1 MMKKPVLLFLVFV
14 LAATAASAQFR
25 RGRDRANNNTI
36 VDNNLNYANPGE
48 YILAGIEVRGLN
60 VLDKNSMIALTG
72 LKVGDK
78 IKIPGDAIS
87 GAIRKLW
94 KHGLVGDVT
103 INVDRIEGDTVYL
116 VLELAERPRLT
127 AFYFTG
133 ISKGQESSLKEDLNL
148 IRGKIVN
155 DALIR
160 NTENAVRKHFVKKG
174 FLNTEVK
181 ILQLRDTLNRE
192 GIKLNIQVNPN
203 SKVKINRIHFEGNE
217 NLYEGK
223 LKRKLK
229 STHEHPRF
237 TVHRAIAKSIV
248 ATPVWKMGDSVTWRD
263 VKRFLNDNVKLNV
276 FSSSKFIKADY
287 EEDKKKLIS
296 YYNANGYRDA
306 EIVMDTVYAH
316 NKRTI
321 DINMKIYEGPKYHFR
336 NIIWKGNYIHKDAT
350 LNSILGIKKGDVYN
364 RELIDRKISFDQKT
378 GLDISGL
385 YMDDGYL
392 FFSIRPFEKVIEGD
406 SIDVE
411 MRIFEGEQ
419 ATINE
424 VTFSGNKQT
433 SDHVV
438 RRELSTVPGQKFRRS
453 DIIRTQQ
460 RLGQLGYFDPA
471 KIGQNIL
478 PNPDKG
484 TVDIEWILE
493 EQSNDQIQLSGG
505 WGGQFGFVGTLGL
518 SLNNFSLRNVPHIKE
533 WRPLPRG
540 DGQRLSIQAQANGRN
555 FQNYSFSFTEP
566 WLGGRKPH
574 SLTVSYSKSFS
585 RSAGIG
591 ARSFTDLNSLLK
603 LDNISVGI
611 GRFLEWPDNYF
622 TLNNSLSFSA
632 FSLRNINYGLGCT
645 TCTSYAVSL
654 ITSLSR
660 SSIDDPRYP
669 AQGSQITLTA
679 TLTPPYSAF
688 NNKDYTNLEAEERN
702 KFQEYHKWMF
712 DAKYYLPLD
721 RKKKLVVE
729 ARAHFG
735 FLGAYNK
742 AKTGVGPFE
751 RFYVGGDG
759 LAGGFNSF
767 VLGQEV
773 VGLRGYQNNILTPP
787 DFGGTIGNTDPN
799 QPRGGIVYNKYVMEL
814 RYPVTT
820 GNTATIYG
828 FTFVEGGNNW
838 NNYQEFNP
846 FRLYRSAGLGARIF
860 MPAFG
865 LIGLNWAYGFDP
877 VPIGSRNGRSGAQFH
892 FTIGQQI
899 R

>member
-1 MMKKPVLLFLVFV
+1 MKKSILLLSLLLFV
-14 LAATAASAQFR
+14 LSASAQFR
-25 RGRDRANNNTI
+25 KSRERSNNAV

-48 YILAGIEVRGLN
+48 YTVAGIEVTGLQ

-94 KHGLVGDVT
+94 KHGLVGDVA
-103 INVDRIEGDTVYL
+103 INVDRIEGDNVYL
-116 VLELAERPRLT
+116 SLTLAERPRLT

-133 ISKGQESSLKEDLNL
+133 ISKGQESSLKEELNL

-155 DALIR
+155 DALVR

-181 ILQLRDTLNRE
+181 IVQERDTLNRE
-192 GIKLNIQVNPN
+192 GIKLNIQVQPY
-203 SKVKINRIHFEGNE
+203 SKVKINRINFEGNE
-217 NLYEGK
+217 SIYAGK
-223 LKRKLK
+223 LEKKLK
-229 STHEHPRF
+229 STKEHPRF
-237 TVHRAIAKSIV
+237 SLHRALAKSLV
-248 ATPVWKMGDSVTWRD
+248 STPAWKMGDSVTWRN
-263 VKRFLNDNVKLNV
+263 VKTFINDNVKLNI
-276 FSSSKFIKADY
+276 FSASKFIKTDY

-296 YYNANGYRDA
+296 FYNSKGYRDA
-306 EIVMDTVYAH
+306 EILTDTVFAF
-316 NKRTI
+316 NKRTV
-321 DINMKIYEGPKYHFR
+321 DINMKLYEGPKYHFR
-336 NIIWKGNYIHKDAT
+336 NIIWKGNYLHTDVT
-350 LNSILGIKKGDVYN
+350 LNTILGVKKGDVYD

-392 FFSIRPFEKVIEGD
+392 FFGIKPYERVVEGD
-406 SIDVE
+406 SIDIE
-411 MRIFEGEQ
+411 MRISEGEQ
-419 ATINE
+419 AIIDE
-424 VTFSGNKQT
+424 VTFSGNART
-433 SDHVV
+433 SDHVI
-438 RRELSTVPGQKFRRS
+438 RRELSTYPGQKFRRS

-471 KIGQNIL
+471 KVNPNIQ
-478 PNPDKG
+478 PNPGNG
-484 TVDIEWILE
+484 TVDINWELE

-505 WGGQFGFVGTLGL
+505 WGGRFGFVGTLGL
-518 SLNNFSLRNVPHIKE
+518 TFNNFSLRKVPKIRE
-533 WRPLPRG
+533 WRPLPVG
-540 DGQRLSIQAQANGRN
+540 DGQRLTIQAQANGRT

-574 SLTVSYSKSFS
+574 SLSLTYSKSFS

-591 ARSFTDLNSLLK
+591 ATSFTDLNSLLK
-603 LDNISVGI
+603 LDNISVGL

-622 TLNNSLSFSA
+622 TLNNSISFSA
-632 FSLRNINYGLGCT
+632 FQLQNINYGLGCT
-645 TCTSYAVSL
+645 TCNSYAISL
-654 ITSLSR
+654 ITSISR

-679 TLTPPYSAF
+679 TLTPPYSLF
-688 NNKDYTNLEAEERN
+688 NNKDYTNLSSEDRN

-712 DAKYYLPLD
+712 DAKFYLPLD
-721 RKKKLVVE
+721 RKKKLVIE
-729 ARAHFG
+729 ARTHFG
-735 FLGAYNK
+735 FLGAYDK
-742 AKTGVGPFE
+742 AKTGIGPFE

-773 VGLRGYQNNILTPP
+773 VGLRGYQNNVLTPP
-787 DFGGTIGNTDPN
+787 DFGGTIQTNSAT
-799 QPRGGIVYNKYVMEL
+799 RGGIVYDKFVLEM
-814 RYPVTT
+814 RYPITT

-828 FTFVEGGNNW
+828 FTFAEGGNNW
-838 NNYQEFNP
+838 NNYEEFNP
-846 FRLYRSAGLGARIF
+846 FKLYRSAGFGARIF

-877 VPIGSRNGRSGAQFH
+877 VPLGSRNDISGSQFH